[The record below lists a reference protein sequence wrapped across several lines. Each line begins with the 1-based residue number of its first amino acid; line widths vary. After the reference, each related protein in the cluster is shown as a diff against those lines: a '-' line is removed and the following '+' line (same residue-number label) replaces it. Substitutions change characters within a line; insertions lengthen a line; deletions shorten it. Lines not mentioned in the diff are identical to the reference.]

1 MKTEKKRIVCEIPNV
16 FCIDYI
22 IRTKHDMEMIQS
34 AFGRSGIVL
43 LNGCYM
49 MCQRFRFANIKIG
62 QISDAVYEPHGN
74 GVIPKEIW
82 SLLVIKSY
90 KYAKL
95 FWLDLG
101 I

>member
-1 MKTEKKRIVCEIPNV
+1 MKWKLKKKRIVCEIPNV

-62 QISDAVYEPHGN
+62 QISDAVYEPHGM
-74 GVIPKEIW
+74 W
-82 SLLVIKSY
+82 SLNV
-90 KYAKL
+90 
-95 FWLDLG
+95 
-101 I
+101 